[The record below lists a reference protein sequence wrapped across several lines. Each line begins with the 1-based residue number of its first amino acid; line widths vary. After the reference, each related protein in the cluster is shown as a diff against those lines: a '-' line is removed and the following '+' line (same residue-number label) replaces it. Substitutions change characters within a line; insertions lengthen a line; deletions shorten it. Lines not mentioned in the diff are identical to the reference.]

1 MDMVR
6 DMMTNI
12 NIDGQNHW
20 NAKVASEEA
29 ERERKAWEEQA
40 WEERV
45 DLAKDLLAM
54 AGFIFAFI
62 FVMVLMDP
70 TY

>member
-6 DMMTNI
+6 DMMDNI
-12 NIDGQNHW
+12 NIDSQEYW
-20 NAKVASEEA
+20 NAKVAAEEA
-29 ERERKAWEEQA
+29 EKEKQAWEEQA
-40 WEERV
+40 WEERMN
-45 DLAKDLLAM
+45 LAKDLLTM

>member
-1 MDMVR
+1 MDEVR
-6 DMMTNI
+6 VMMDHI
-12 NIDGQNHW
+12 NISSQEHW
-20 NAKVASEEA
+20 NSKVADAEA
-29 ERERKAWEEQA
+29 ERQKKAWEEQA

-45 DLAKDLLAM
+45 NLAKDLLTM